1 MDVESLIPEKD
12 YDDDDDD
19 DEEEDEDDEENE
31 PEMRTYTVGELLGHT
46 VQSYKDRGW
55 DDDENSNS
63 GSGSSGSR
71 DEDNQLKSKKA
82 SKAGGEKKKRQCRRV
97 WTPDGEYTLVKTGP
111 PLLMENPDDCIADMS
126 HLSLTIFKNID
137 PEVKF
142 GEDPERPLWKGVFRM
157 AVGGYGKDEYYDPKV
172 KSVVSNDVYDF
183 FFFFWFWAE
192 KNFLPSE
199 KHSHLKRIYSV
210 DFPKA
215 KRPAN
220 NLQIRRDG
228 VTELPYWVDAWHHA
242 KLAEEG
248 YKQKSKK
255 KTLEKGRMQ
264 ALKVKIATEFFV
276 PSPLSF

>member
-1 MDVESLIPEKD
+1 MTKNKKKNNLLQRKMDIDTLLPDRDEDSGQD
-12 YDDDDDD
+12 GGD
-19 DEEEDEDDEENE
+19 DEEEDEDEDEENGL
-31 PEMRTYTVGELLGHT
+31 EMRTYTVGELLGHT

-55 DDDENSNS
+55 DNDENSDGG
-63 GSGSSGSR
+63 GSSSGSR
-71 DEDNQLKSKKA
+71 DENNQLKKA
-82 SKAGGEKKKRQCRRV
+82 GKRGGGGEKKKRQCRRV

-126 HLSLTIFKNID
+126 HLSLTIFKHND
-137 PEVKF
+137 PDVRF
-142 GEDPERPLWKGVFRM
+142 GEDPDRPLWKGVFRM
-157 AVGGYGKDEYYDPKV
+157 AVGGYGKDEYYDPK
-172 KSVVSNDVYDF
+172 
-183 FFFFWFWAE
+183 
-192 KNFLPSE
+192 
-199 KHSHLKRIYSV
+199 HSHLKRIYSV
-210 DFPKA
+210 DFPKN

-264 ALKVKIATEFFV
+264 ALKVKNGV
-276 PSPLSF
+276 SPILFLFARGI